1 MNIEL
6 EEGRRGKNQFNF
18 LKWGPTGVFIN
29 DMRGNRITTK
39 GEQRPD
45 NPILNEKQWVFTP
58 FPLSFF
64 FIFIFLFCYVDCFSC
79 FLFCFVLFLF
89 FLLLFVLTLD
99 FRML

>member
-58 FPLSFF
+58 FPLSLFF
-64 FIFIFLFCYVDCFSC
+64 YIYFFVLLCRLFFLFFV
-79 FLFCFVLFLF
+79 LFCFV
-89 FLLLFVLTLD
+89 FVLLVVVCFNT
-99 FRML
+99 